1 MKENAINI
9 ENYHT
14 PKEFKK
20 VIDFNLLPLFFTKE
34 IQELFKRQFFY
45 DKIFIGRNYD
55 LYNW

>member
-20 VIDFNLLPLFFTKE
+20 VIDFNLLPLFFFLQK
-34 IQELFKRQFFY
+34 KY
-45 DKIFIGRNYD
+45 G
-55 LYNW
+55 

>member
-20 VIDFNLLPLFFTKE
+20 VIDFNLLPLFFFTKE
-34 IQELFKRQFFY
+34 IWLVKAPPITNHKSYQEY
-45 DKIFIGRNYD
+45 YA
-55 LYNW
+55 

>member
-14 PKEFKK
+14 HKEFKK

-34 IQELFKRQFFY
+34 IWLVKAPPITNHKSYQEY
-45 DKIFIGRNYD
+45 YA
-55 LYNW
+55 